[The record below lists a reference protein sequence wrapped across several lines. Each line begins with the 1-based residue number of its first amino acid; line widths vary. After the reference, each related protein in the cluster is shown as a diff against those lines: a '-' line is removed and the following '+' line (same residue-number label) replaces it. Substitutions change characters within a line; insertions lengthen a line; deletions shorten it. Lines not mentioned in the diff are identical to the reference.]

1 MSDNR
6 NAINKRDSKQE
17 DYLLIIDGSSLLS
30 TQFFGNLPK
39 EIMFAKTTEEKE
51 KYYDRIMQT
60 TTGVYTNAVYG
71 FLRVL
76 LKIIKEQKPAYLAV
90 AWDISRN
97 TFRREI
103 YPDYKGNRG
112 ETLEPLKDQFKLCQ
126 HVLDEMGIVQFMD
139 ERYEADDF
147 SGSLCQKFE
156 TEVPIRVMTKDNDYL
171 QLITDRT
178 NLWLIHSTVKK
189 TDELYEK
196 YGLNK
201 KEVNAPDRTFLFT
214 PELVEKEF
222 GIEPASVPSLKG
234 IQGDSSDNIKGVP
247 GVGEATAIALIKEY
261 KTVEHL
267 YEVLNKLDEAG
278 KKEINEYWKS
288 LGIKRT
294 PLNALLKISDT
305 ELVGEKA
312 AMLSKTLATIKKDI
326 DLKEL
331 SLEQLRV
338 YINKEKAQKCFEELE
353 FKTIKIDDTK
363 EEVTSAD
370 TFPFEEDKIKITSDL
385 PEAENLFANLIKVWE
400 KHQQKSK
407 KTKKASKEENTSKIK
422 ISEIKKP
429 EYTSSDAVGI
439 KLVFENKSLVGI
451 SVYYGSEASFLI
463 LCEGFI
469 TSDYL
474 SFKLKELLEKNITL
488 SIFDVK
494 KYLPYLKAKEESA
507 CFDITIAGYLLE
519 PDAST
524 YEYQTIAEK
533 YLELSLPS
541 EKEVIGGQSYA
552 ALALLDQEQFKKAAC
567 YESYVAHHSYPVL
580 LKLLSERGLLPLF
593 EGIEMPLVYTLS
605 DMEQRGIRVDTEG
618 LKEYGKQL
626 GIGIIELEKQIY
638 ELVGTEF
645 NINSPKQLGEILF
658 ERLGLSY
665 GKKTKTGYSTSA
677 EVLEKLSSEHPV
689 IKLILQYRQLTKLKS
704 TYADGLATYV
714 EGDGRIH
721 GTFNQTIAA
730 TGRLSSTEPNL
741 QNIPIRM
748 ELGRKIRKVFI
759 PEEGYLFLDADY
771 SQIELR
777 LLAHMSKD
785 ERLIEAYRKEQDI
798 HRLTASQVFHTPFDE
813 VTSAQRSNAKA
824 VNFGIVY
831 GISSFS
837 LGQDLAITR
846 KEAEEYI
853 SKYFLTYKRVKT
865 YLDGLI
871 EEGKETGVVKT
882 LYGRIR
888 PVPNLNNTNFI
899 KRSAEERIAMNSP
912 IQGTAADIMKLAMIH
927 VNQALKERNLKS
939 RLLLQIHD
947 ELLVETHESEVEE
960 VAEIMKEEMKQAA
973 RLSVPLEVE
982 VTKGSNWYE
991 AK

>member
-1 MSDNR
+1 MD
-6 NAINKRDSKQE
+6 KKQD

-51 KYYDRIMQT
+51 KYFPKIMQT
-60 TTGVYTNAVYG
+60 STGIYTNAVYG
-71 FLRVL
+71 FLRAL
-76 LKIIKEQKPAYLAV
+76 LKIMKEQKPTYLAV
-90 AWDISRN
+90 TWDISRN

-126 HVLDEMGIVQFMD
+126 QVLDEMGVVQFMD

-147 SGSLCQKFE
+147 SGTLCQMFE
-156 TEVPIRVMTKDNDYL
+156 EEVPIRVMTKDNDYL
-171 QLITDRT
+171 QLITERT
-178 NLWLIHSTVKK
+178 NLWLIHSTAKK

-196 YGLNK
+196 YGLSK
-201 KEVNAPDRTFLFT
+201 KEVNAPDRTFVFT

-222 GIEPASVPSLKG
+222 GILPSSVPSLKG

-247 GVGEATAIALIKEY
+247 GVGEATAVALIKEY

-267 YEVLNKLDEAG
+267 YEVLNQLDEAG
-278 KKEINEYWKS
+278 KKEINEYWKT
-288 LGIKRT
+288 LGIKRS
-294 PLNALLKISDT
+294 PINALLKISDT

-326 DLKEL
+326 ELKDLN
-331 SLEQLRV
+331 LEQLRIQ
-338 YINKEKAQKCFEELE
+338 INTEKAQKCFNELE
-353 FKTIKIDDTK
+353 FKTLKMVNTADEAQPSDTL
-363 EEVTSAD
+363 S
-370 TFPFEEDKIKITSDL
+370 FEEEKIKITSDL
-385 PEAENLFANLIKVWE
+385 EEAEALFQKLIKLWE
-400 KHQQKSK
+400 KNQKKSK
-407 KTKKASKEENTSKIK
+407 KSKTNKNDNQEGSNIT
-422 ISEIKKP
+422 ISEVKKP
-429 EYTSSDAVGI
+429 EYNSNDAVGV
-439 KLVFENKSLVGI
+439 KLLIEDKTLVGVSI
-451 SVYYGSEASFLI
+451 YYGQEASFI
-463 LCEGFI
+463 IPCEGFI
-469 TSDYL
+469 TSDFI
-474 SFKLKELLEKNITL
+474 STKLKELLEKKITL
-488 SIFDVK
+488 AIFDVK
-494 KYLPYLKAKEESA
+494 KYLPYLKAKEEST
-507 CFDITIAGYLLE
+507 CFDVSIAGYLLE

-524 YEYQTIAEK
+524 YEYQTMAEK
-533 YLELSLPS
+533 YLELELPS
-541 EKEVIGGQSYA
+541 EKEVAGGQTYVS
-552 ALALLDQEQFKKAAC
+552 LFLLDQEQYKKAAC
-567 YESYVAHHSYPVL
+567 YESFVAHHAYPAL
-580 LKLLSERGLLPLF
+580 INQLTKRGLLPLF
-593 EGIEMPLVYTLS
+593 EGIEMPLVYTLY
-605 DMEQRGIRVDTEG
+605 DMEQRGIRVDTKG
-618 LKEYGKQL
+618 LAVYGDQL
-626 GIGIIELEKQIY
+626 GVSIIELEKQIY
-638 ELVGTEF
+638 EMVGGEF

-658 ERLGLSY
+658 ERLGLPY

-759 PEEGYLFLDADY
+759 PEDGYLFLDADY

-777 LLAHMSKD
+777 LLAHMSND
-785 ERLIEAYRKEQDI
+785 ERLIDAYRQAQDI
-798 HRLTASQVFHTPFDE
+798 HRLTASEVFHTPFDE

-837 LGQDLAITR
+837 LGQDLDITR

-853 SKYFLTYKRVKT
+853 SKYFMTYPRVKT

-888 PVPNLNNTNFI
+888 PVPNLNNTNFM

-960 VAEIMKEEMKQAA
+960 VAMIMKEEMQQAA
-973 RLSVPLEVE
+973 RLSVPLEVS
-982 VTKGSNWYE
+982 VTKGTNWYE

>member
-1 MSDNR
+1 MSN
-6 NAINKRDSKQE
+6 NINNNIDRKQD

-51 KYYDRIMQT
+51 KYFPKIMQT

-76 LKIIKEQKPAYLAV
+76 LKIIKEQKPTYLAV
-90 AWDISRN
+90 TWDISRN

-103 YPDYKGNRG
+103 YPEYKGNRG

-126 HVLDEMGIVQFMD
+126 HVLEEMGIVQLMD

-147 SGSLCQKFE
+147 SGTLCQKFE
-156 TEVPIRVMTKDNDYL
+156 EEVPIRVMTKDNDYL
-171 QLITDRT
+171 QLITERT
-178 NLWLIHSTVKK
+178 NLWLIHSTAKK

-196 YGLNK
+196 YGLSK

-222 GIEPASVPSLKG
+222 GIQPSSVPSLKG

-247 GVGEATAIALIKEY
+247 GVGEATAVALIKEY

-267 YEVLNKLDEAG
+267 YEVLNQLDDAG
-278 KKEINEYWKS
+278 KKEINEYWKT

-294 PLNALLKISDT
+294 PINALLKTSDT

-326 DLKEL
+326 DLKDL
-331 SLEQLRV
+331 TLEQLKIQ
-338 YINKEKAQKCFEELE
+338 INTEKAQKCFNELE
-353 FKTIKIDDTK
+353 FKTLKIDNTVG
-363 EEVTSAD
+363 EVESSEILR
-370 TFPFEEDKIKITSDL
+370 FEADKIKITSDL
-385 PEAENLFANLIKVWE
+385 QEAEALFLNLLKVWE
-400 KHQQKSK
+400 KNQKKLK
-407 KTKKASKEENTSKIK
+407 KTKENKNMKQESSKIT
-422 ISEIKKP
+422 ISEVKKP

-439 KLVFENKSLVGI
+439 KLLMEDKSLVGVA
-451 SVYYGSEASFLI
+451 VYYGAEASFI
-463 LCEGFI
+463 IPCEGFI
-469 TSDYL
+469 TPDFITS
-474 SFKLKELLEKNITL
+474 KLTNLLEKKVTL

-494 KYLPYLKAKEESA
+494 KCLPYLQASEESL
-507 CFDITIAGYLLE
+507 CFDVSIAAYLLE

-524 YEYQTIAEK
+524 YDYQTIASK
-533 YLELSLPS
+533 YLELELLS
-541 EKEVIGGQSYA
+541 EKEVFGGQTYSSM
-552 ALALLDQEQFKKAAC
+552 ALLDQEQYKKAAC
-567 YESYVAHHSYPVL
+567 YESFIAHHGYPIL
-580 LKLLSERGLLPLF
+580 LRLLTEQGLLPLY
-593 EGIEMPLVYTLS
+593 EGIEMPLVYTLY

-618 LKEYGKQL
+618 LAVYGEQL
-626 GIGIIELEKQIY
+626 GVSIKELEKQIF
-638 ELVGTEF
+638 ELVGVEF

-658 ERLGLSY
+658 DRLGLPY

-677 EVLEKLSSEHPV
+677 EVLEKLSDEHPV

-704 TYADGLATYV
+704 TYADGLSTYV
-714 EGDGRIH
+714 QGDGRIH

-759 PEEGYLFLDADY
+759 PEDGYLFLDADY

-777 LLAHMSKD
+777 LLAHMSND
-785 ERLIEAYRKEQDI
+785 ERLIEAYRQAQDI

-837 LGQDLAITR
+837 LGQDLDITR

-853 SKYFLTYKRVKT
+853 NKYFITYPSVKT

-888 PVPNLNNTNFI
+888 PVPNLNNSNFM

-927 VNQALKERNLKS
+927 VNQALKERKLKS

-960 VAEIMKEEMKQAA
+960 VAKIMKEEMQQAA
-973 RLSVPLEVE
+973 SLSIPLEAT
-982 VTKGSNWYE
+982 VTKGSNWYD